1 MVGKQPTGPVGISS
15 VNGEHLT
22 DEIAVRTGNAADVHP
37 VMRVALA
44 ACEENGLTKVNPA
57 KLLGEV
63 WASLNLDRGIMGL
76 IGTDPIEAGI
86 LLRIEPL
93 FYSDDNC
100 LLERAIFVNPDYRR
114 GGGRAKL
121 LCEWAKKASERLD
134 LPLVI
139 GILSSQRVEAKIRL
153 YTRQFGEPSG
163 AYWIHGARTGA
174 GAQ

>member
-1 MVGKQPTGPVGISS
+1 
-15 VNGEHLT
+15 
-22 DEIAVRTGNAADVHP
+22 
-37 VMRVALA
+37 MRIALA

-63 WASLNLDRGIMGL
+63 WASLNLDRGIMGV

-100 LLERAIFVNPDYRR
+100 LLERAIFVHPDYRR
-114 GGGRAKL
+114 GGRNSSRAKL
-121 LCEWAKKASERLD
+121 LCDWAKKAAQELE
-134 LPLVI
+134 LPLII

-153 YTRQFGEPSG
+153 YEREFGEPSG
-163 AYWIHGARTGA
+163 AYWIWGAKTGKINDSRIISDE
-174 GAQ
+174 